1 MAPFSPRLI
10 HIFLVLLALIP
21 LAYGI
26 GYWSESADTIGQNI
40 MASWL
45 ATMIGAAV
53 GVLIG
58 VEVYRWQQ
66 GGEQKANEL
75 EASYQKTKI
84 LAVLH
89 REVLDNRKALAAR
102 RERMPQERPILLGLR
117 LKDELWTALSSGGAL
132 RWITDFSLLES
143 VAAAYHHIRS
153 VRLIEEE
160 IVRQTGA
167 LTVPVG
173 LEYGPQVGDALQAA
187 LLEADAELEPAIERA
202 ISALVDR
209 IETS

>member
-45 ATMIGAAV
+45 ATMIVAAV

-66 GGEQKANEL
+66 GGEQKAKEL
-75 EASYQKTKI
+75 EASYHETKI
-84 LAVLH
+84 LAVLY
-89 REVLDNRKALAAR
+89 RELIDNGKALAAR

-117 LKDELWTALSSGGAL
+117 LKDELWTALSNGGAL
-132 RWITDFSLLES
+132 RWITDFPLLES
-143 VAAAYHHIRS
+143 VAAADHHIRS

-167 LTVPVG
+167 LTVSVG
-173 LEYGPQVGDALQAA
+173 LEYGPQVGDEFQAA

-202 ISALVDR
+202 TSALVDR

>member
-66 GGEQKANEL
+66 GGEQKAKEL
-75 EASYQKTKI
+75 EASYHETKI
-84 LAVLH
+84 LAVLY
-89 REVLDNRKALAAR
+89 RELIDNGKALAAR

-117 LKDELWTALSSGGAL
+117 LKDELWTALSNGGAL
-132 RWITDFSLLES
+132 RWITDFPLLES
-143 VAAAYHHIRS
+143 VAAADHHIRS

-167 LTVPVG
+167 LTVSVG
-173 LEYGPQVGDALQAA
+173 LEYGPQVGDEFQAA

-202 ISALVDR
+202 TSALVDR